1 MSKPIRFERQYLP
14 TYGCTVVALDC
25 KLEDLQGHYMM
36 QNGKAVVRLPERTMK
51 DCRKLDGCVYMCVG
65 RVSESRMNALIEL
78 YQKAKDNEKWNKL
91 NEPMLP
97 DDKLDLG
104 V

>member
-25 KLEDLQGHYMM
+25 RLEELQGRYVMV
-36 QNGKAVVRLPERTMK
+36 NGKPSVRLPERTIK
-51 DCRKLDGCVYMCVG
+51 DCRGLDGCVYMCIG
-65 RVSESRMNALIEL
+65 MVSESRLNALIEL
-78 YQKAKDNEKWNKL
+78 YQKAKDKENWNEN
-91 NEPMLP
+91 NEPILP